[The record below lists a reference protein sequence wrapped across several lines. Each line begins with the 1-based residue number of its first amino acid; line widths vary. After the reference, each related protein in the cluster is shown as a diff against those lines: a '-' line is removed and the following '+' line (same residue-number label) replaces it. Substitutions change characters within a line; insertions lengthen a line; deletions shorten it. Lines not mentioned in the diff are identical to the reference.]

1 MKNQYEPLVTPA
13 GWTGDEKRF
22 AVRLTQILDE
32 LYERVGGVR
41 KTAGAKLNASSVAN
55 SLDVE
60 DEGYVLDA
68 RQGKELAGR
77 IDRAASMIYP
87 VGSIYLSVSEADP
100 AALFGGV
107 WERLKDVFL
116 LAAGDAYAAG
126 STGGEA
132 EVTLTVEQLAAH
144 SHDGLF
150 YYGNN
155 QVVSLNS
162 GSSGYKLEWVSGS
175 GLGSYSDLYTGEAGE
190 GNAHNNMPPYLAVY
204 AWKRVE

>member
-41 KTAGAKLNASSVAN
+41 KGKLNASSVAN

-60 DEGYVLDA
+60 DEGKVLDA
-68 RQGKELAGR
+68 RQGKELADR
-77 IDRAASMIYP
+77 IDRVASSIYP
-87 VGSIYLSVSEADP
+87 VGSIYLSISEVDP

-107 WERLKDVFL
+107 WERLKDMFL
-116 LAAGDAYAAG
+116 LAGGEVYAPG

-132 EVTLTVEQLAAH
+132 DVVLTTEQLPSHEHEGLYYGKYLIGVDAGTGGYTLTRGTET
-144 SHDGLF
+144 
-150 YYGNN
+150 
-155 QVVSLNS
+155 
-162 GSSGYKLEWVSGS
+162 GSSTTKDFKTGAAGS
-175 GLGSYSDLYTGEAGE
+175 GA
-190 GNAHNNMPPYLAVY
+190 AHNNMPPYLAVY

>member
-87 VGSIYLSVSEADP
+87 VGSIYLSMSEADP

-107 WERLKDVFL
+107 WERLEDVFL
-116 LAAGDAYAAG
+116 LAAGEAYAAG

-132 EVTLTVEQLAAH
+132 EVTLTAEQMPEH
-144 SHDGLF
+144 RHNGM
-150 YYGNN
+150 YY
-155 QVVSLNS
+155 S
-162 GSSGYKLEWVSGS
+162 SSGVPINLNPGDGGYQLEWVSGT
-175 GLGSYSDLYTGEAGE
+175 GSSEYQDFTTGEAGSGE
-190 GNAHNNMPPYLAVY
+190 SHNNMPPYLAVY

>member
-87 VGSIYLSVSEADP
+87 VGSIYLSMSEADP

-116 LAAGDAYAAG
+116 LAAGEAYAAG

-132 EVTLTVEQLAAH
+132 EVTLTAEQMPEH
-144 SHDGLF
+144 THVGLF

-155 QVVSLNS
+155 QAVSLNGGS
-162 GSSGYKLEWVSGS
+162 GGYKLEWAAGS
-175 GLGSYSDLYTGEAGE
+175 GLGRYSDMYTGEAGE
-190 GNAHNNMPPYLAVY
+190 GKAHNNMPPYLAVY